1 MDTNAAND
9 LEIIDKYI
17 QSCRDFINPKLF
29 REIIK
34 RGLYKIV
41 NQLPYNRDEAKAVA
55 RARLAKIGK
64 SFGDAEIDQI
74 ANTVQRMEFLR
85 DELHK
90 IAMTDT
96 DKVIPIVNELIT
108 QAQYVR
114 DYFKTIK
121 Y

>member
-9 LEIIDKYI
+9 LEAIDQYIIN
-17 QSCRDFINPKLF
+17 CRDFINPKLF
-29 REIIK
+29 RDINN
-34 RGLYKIV
+34 RGLYKII
-41 NQLPYNRDEAKAVA
+41 NGLPYDVNEAKAIA

-64 SFGDAEIDQI
+64 SFGDEEIDQI

-85 DELHK
+85 DELNK

>member
-1 MDTNAAND
+1 MIALND
-9 LEIIDKYI
+9 LEVIDDYI
-17 QSCRDFINPKLF
+17 KNCRDFINPKLF
-29 REIIK
+29 REINK

-41 NQLPYNRDEAKAVA
+41 NQLPYNHDEAKAVA

-64 SFGDAEIDQI
+64 AFGDEEIDQI

-85 DELHK
+85 DELNK
-90 IAMTDT
+90 IPMTDT
-96 DKVIPIVNELIT
+96 DKILPLVTELIT
-108 QAQYVR
+108 QAEYVR